1 MIPDNVIGNLQ
12 GSILRCGNQLF
23 KRSHELS
30 NLGGALHTADA
41 VITAGN
47 NTQQLAVRGTI
58 FGNSHGGMTGLFL
71 QLQDICQGLIRLDVG
86 IADNKASL
94 VALDAGNHRSLRL
107 NALRAID
114 EGHAALAC
122 QSDCHGVVGYRL
134 HDSGNHRDIDG
145 DRTLLNTLAILY
157 NRGFQVYVRR
167 NALTGRISRYQQVF
181 AEGMGRFRKIICHMI
196 RLPSQCS
203 IRNFIVI
210 KIHYTRCHIQS
221 KSPNCRNFPENFHA
235 SWAIFCMHFVCGQLY
250 VSHGNLG

>member
-1 MIPDNVIGNLQ
+1 MGVIVLAEYHVNEVLVLVDNRQRIELVIPDDVVCFLE
-12 GSILRCGNQLF
+12 GSILRCSNQFLE
-23 KRSHELS
+23 RSHKFFHAQ
-30 NLGGALHTADA
+30 GRFHTAYA
-41 VITAGN
+41 VISAGYDAE
-47 NTQQLAVRGTI
+47 QLAVRGAVC
-58 FGNSHGGMTGLFL
+58 GNSHSGMAGSFL
-71 QLQDICQGLIRLDVG
+71 QCQYVTEGLIRLDVG

-181 AEGMGRFRKIICHMI
+181 AEGMGRFRKIICHDSSTPFTFFN
-196 RLPSQCS
+196 LK
-203 IRNFIVI
+203 FTVI
-210 KIHYTRCHIQS
+210 AYNYTRI
-221 KSPNCRNFPENFHA
+221 
-235 SWAIFCMHFVCGQLY
+235 
-250 VSHGNLG
+250 